1 MDGTAIRLSGY
12 ILSRSFSSRN
22 GTEGA
27 EPCPRQMD
35 IERIKKSIRN
45 VPDFPKLGIQYKDIT
60 PLLQDP
66 ELFGNVIGIFYDRY
80 KSEKID
86 VIVGI
91 ESRGFI
97 FAAPLA
103 LKLGCSLAIA
113 RKPGKLPYETV
124 SAEYSLEYG
133 VDALELHID
142 AIKSGERVLI
152 LDDFLATGGT
162 AKAAGELVMKLKGN
176 IVCFAFLINLVELRG
191 IDMLKPHQVFCII
204 EY

>member
-1 MDGTAIRLSGY
+1 
-12 ILSRSFSSRN
+12 
-22 GTEGA
+22 
-27 EPCPRQMD
+27 MD
-35 IERIKKSIRN
+35 IEHLKNSIRN
-45 VPDFPKLGIQYKDIT
+45 IPDFPKPGIQFKDIT
-60 PLLQDP
+60 TLLQDQYAFK
-66 ELFGNVIGIFYDRY
+66 EAIDAFYNEFKD
-80 KSEKID
+80 KQID

-142 AIKSGERVLI
+142 AIKSGDRVLI
-152 LDDFLATGGT
+152 MDDLLATGGT
-162 AKAAGELVMKLKGN
+162 ANAAIELVKKMKGELIN
-176 IVCFAFLINLVELRG
+176 CAFLIELMDLNG
-191 IDMLKPHQVFCII
+191 SDLFHPTTHFSII
-204 EY
+204 TI

>member
-1 MDGTAIRLSGY
+1 
-12 ILSRSFSSRN
+12 
-22 GTEGA
+22 
-27 EPCPRQMD
+27 MD
-35 IERIKKSIRN
+35 IEHLKSSIRN
-45 VPDFPKLGIQYKDIT
+45 IPDFPNLGIQFKDIT
-60 PLLQDP
+60 PILQDP
-66 ELFGNVIGIFYDRY
+66 ELFGSVIDIFYDRY

-113 RKPGKLPYETV
+113 RKSGKLPYETV

-142 AIKSGERVLI
+142 AIKPGGRVLI
-152 LDDFLATGGT
+152 LDDLLATGGT
-162 AKAAGELVMKLKGN
+162 VNASIELVKKLRGEL
-176 IVCFAFLINLVELRG
+176 ISCAFLIELLALNGARLFHP
-191 IDMLKPHQVFCII
+191 IVHFSII
-204 EY
+204 KI

>member
-1 MDGTAIRLSGY
+1 
-12 ILSRSFSSRN
+12 
-22 GTEGA
+22 
-27 EPCPRQMD
+27 MD
-35 IERIKKSIRN
+35 IEHLKNSIRN
-45 VPDFPKLGIQYKDIT
+45 IPDFPQLGIQFKDIT
-60 PLLQDP
+60 PILQDP
-66 ELFGNVIGIFYDRY
+66 ELFGRVIDIFYDRY

-113 RKPGKLPYETV
+113 RKPGKLPYKTV

-133 VDALELHID
+133 VDALELHTD
-142 AIKSGERVLI
+142 AIKPGERVLI
-152 LDDFLATGGT
+152 LDDLLATGGT
-162 AKAAGELVMKLKGN
+162 ANAVSELVSQLKGN
-176 IVCFAFLINLVELRG
+176 IVCFAFLINLVELKG
-191 IDMLKPHQVFCII
+191 VNMLKPHQVFSIV

>member
-1 MDGTAIRLSGY
+1 
-12 ILSRSFSSRN
+12 
-22 GTEGA
+22 
-27 EPCPRQMD
+27 MD
-35 IERIKKSIRN
+35 IEHLKNSIRN
-45 VPDFPKLGIQYKDIT
+45 IPDYPKPGIQFKDIT
-60 PLLQDP
+60 PILQNP
-66 ELFGNVIGIFYDRY
+66 ELFGNVIDIFHDRY

-133 VDALELHID
+133 VDTLELHTD
-142 AIKSGERVLI
+142 AFKPGEKVLI
-152 LDDFLATGGT
+152 MDDLLATGGT
-162 AKAAGELVMKLKGN
+162 AKAAGELVTKLKGD

-191 IDMLKPHQVFCII
+191 IDMLKPHHVFSIVDF
-204 EY
+204 

>member
-1 MDGTAIRLSGY
+1 
-12 ILSRSFSSRN
+12 
-22 GTEGA
+22 
-27 EPCPRQMD
+27 MD
-35 IERIKKSIRN
+35 IEHLKSSIRN
-45 VPDFPKLGIQYKDIT
+45 VPDYPKPGIQFKDIT
-60 PLLQDP
+60 PILQDP
-66 ELFGNVIGIFYDRY
+66 ELFSNVIDIFYARY

-103 LKLGCSLAIA
+103 LKLDCSLAIA
-113 RKPGKLPYETV
+113 RKSGKLPYKTI

-133 VDALELHID
+133 VDELELHTD
-142 AIKSGERVLI
+142 AIKKGDRVLI
-152 LDDFLATGGT
+152 VDDLLATGGT
-162 AKAAGELVMKLKGN
+162 ANAAGELVKKLKGD

>member
-1 MDGTAIRLSGY
+1 
-12 ILSRSFSSRN
+12 
-22 GTEGA
+22 
-27 EPCPRQMD
+27 MD
-35 IERIKKSIRN
+35 IEHLKNSIRN
-45 VPDFPKLGIQYKDIT
+45 IPDYPKPGIQFKDIT
-60 PLLQDP
+60 PILQNP
-66 ELFGNVIGIFYDRY
+66 ELFGNVIDIFYDRY
-80 KSEKID
+80 KNEKID

-133 VDALELHID
+133 VDTLELHID
-142 AIKSGERVLI
+142 AIKPGDRVLI
-152 LDDFLATGGT
+152 LDDLLATGGT
-162 AKAAGELVMKLKGN
+162 AKAAGELVAKLKGD
-176 IVCFAFLINLVELRG
+176 IVCFSFFINLVELRG
-191 IDMLKPHQVFCII
+191 INMLKPHQVFSII

>member
-1 MDGTAIRLSGY
+1 
-12 ILSRSFSSRN
+12 
-22 GTEGA
+22 
-27 EPCPRQMD
+27 MD
-35 IERIKKSIRN
+35 IEYLKSSIRN
-45 VPDFPKLGIQYKDIT
+45 IPDYPKPGIQFKDIT
-60 PLLQDP
+60 PILQDP
-66 ELFGNVIGIFYDRY
+66 ELFGNVIDIFYDRY

-133 VDALELHID
+133 VDTLELHTD
-142 AIKSGERVLI
+142 AFKPDEKVLI
-152 LDDFLATGGT
+152 MDDLLATGGT
-162 AKAAGELVMKLKGN
+162 AKAAGELVRKLKGD
-176 IVCFAFLINLVELRG
+176 IVCFSFLINLVELKG
-191 IDMLKPHQVFCII
+191 VNMLKPHQVFSII

>member
-1 MDGTAIRLSGY
+1 
-12 ILSRSFSSRN
+12 
-22 GTEGA
+22 
-27 EPCPRQMD
+27 MD
-35 IERIKKSIRN
+35 IEHLKSSIRN
-45 VPDFPKLGIQYKDIT
+45 IPDYPKPGIQFKDIA
-60 PLLQDP
+60 PILQDP
-66 ELFGNVIGIFYDRY
+66 ELFGNVIDIFHDKY

-86 VIVGI
+86 VILGI

-133 VDALELHID
+133 VDTLELHTD
-142 AIKSGERVLI
+142 AIKKGDRVLI
-152 LDDFLATGGT
+152 VDDLLATGGT
-162 AKAAGELVMKLKGN
+162 AKAAGELVTKLKGD
-176 IVCFAFLINLVELRG
+176 IVCFAFLINLVELKG
-191 IDMLKPHQVFCII
+191 IDMLKPHKVFSIV

>member
-1 MDGTAIRLSGY
+1 
-12 ILSRSFSSRN
+12 
-22 GTEGA
+22 
-27 EPCPRQMD
+27 MD
-35 IERIKKSIRN
+35 IEHLKNSIRN
-45 VPDFPKLGIQYKDIT
+45 IPDYPKPGIQFKDIT
-60 PLLQDP
+60 PILQDP
-66 ELFGNVIGIFYDRY
+66 ELFGNVIDIFHDRY

-133 VDALELHID
+133 VDTLELHTD
-142 AIKSGERVLI
+142 AFKPDEKVLI
-152 LDDFLATGGT
+152 MDDLLATGGT
-162 AKAAGELVMKLKGN
+162 AKAAGELVRKLKGD
-176 IVCFAFLINLVELRG
+176 IVCFSFLINLVELKG
-191 IDMLKPHQVFCII
+191 VNMLKPHPVFSII

>member
-1 MDGTAIRLSGY
+1 
-12 ILSRSFSSRN
+12 
-22 GTEGA
+22 
-27 EPCPRQMD
+27 MD
-35 IERIKKSIRN
+35 IEHLKNSIRN
-45 VPDFPKLGIQYKDIT
+45 IPDYPKPGIQFKDIT
-60 PLLQDP
+60 PILQNP
-66 ELFGNVIGIFYDRY
+66 ELFGNVIDIFYDRY

-133 VDALELHID
+133 VDALELHTD
-142 AIKSGERVLI
+142 AIKKSDRVLI
-152 LDDFLATGGT
+152 VDDLLATGGT
-162 AKAAGELVMKLKGN
+162 ASAVSKMVSRLNGEIISFCFLIKLNNIRGENKLKPYK
-176 IVCFAFLINLVELRG
+176 IF
-191 IDMLKPHQVFCII
+191 D
-204 EY
+204 

>member
-1 MDGTAIRLSGY
+1 M
-12 ILSRSFSSRN
+12 N
-22 GTEGA
+22 
-27 EPCPRQMD
+27 

-45 VPDFPKLGIQYKDIT
+45 VSDFPKPGIQFKDIT
-60 PLLQDP
+60 TLLQNLDA
-66 ELFGNVIGIFYDRY
+66 FGETIDFFYNTF
-80 KSEKID
+80 KNKNID

-97 FAAPLA
+97 FAVPLA

-113 RKPGKLPYETV
+113 RKSGKLPYETV

-152 LDDFLATGGT
+152 VDDLLATGGT
-162 AKAAGELVMKLKGN
+162 AKAAGELVMKLKGD
-176 IVCFAFLINLVELRG
+176 IVCFAFLINLVELKG

>member
-1 MDGTAIRLSGY
+1 
-12 ILSRSFSSRN
+12 
-22 GTEGA
+22 
-27 EPCPRQMD
+27 MD
-35 IERIKKSIRN
+35 IEHIKKSIRN
-45 VPDFPKLGIQYKDIT
+45 VPDFPKPGIQFKDIT
-60 PLLQDP
+60 PILQDP
-66 ELFGNVIGIFYDRY
+66 ELFGNVIDIFYDRY

-133 VDALELHID
+133 VDALELHTD
-142 AIKSGERVLI
+142 AIHKEDRVLI
-152 LDDFLATGGT
+152 IDDLLATGGT
-162 AKAAGELVMKLKGN
+162 AKATGSLVDKLGGI
-176 IVCFAFLINLVELRG
+176 IVNYAFLIELEELKGTELVQP
-191 IDMLKPHQVFCII
+191 IYSMIKF
-204 EY
+204 

>member
-1 MDGTAIRLSGY
+1 
-12 ILSRSFSSRN
+12 
-22 GTEGA
+22 
-27 EPCPRQMD
+27 MD
-35 IERIKKSIRN
+35 IEHLKSSIRN
-45 VPDFPKLGIQYKDIT
+45 IPDYPKPGIQFKDIT
-60 PLLQDP
+60 PILQNP
-66 ELFGNVIGIFYDRY
+66 ELFGNVIDIFYDRY
-80 KSEKID
+80 KNEKID
-86 VIVGI
+86 VILGI

-103 LKLGCSLAIA
+103 LKLGCSLALV

-152 LDDFLATGGT
+152 MDDLLATGGT
-162 AKAAGELVMKLKGN
+162 AKATGELVMKLKGD
-176 IVCFAFLINLVELRG
+176 IVCFAFLINLVELKG
-191 IDMLKPHQVFCII
+191 IDILKPHQTFYII

>member
-1 MDGTAIRLSGY
+1 
-12 ILSRSFSSRN
+12 
-22 GTEGA
+22 
-27 EPCPRQMD
+27 MD
-35 IERIKKSIRN
+35 IEHLKNSIRN
-45 VPDFPKLGIQYKDIT
+45 IPDYPKPGIQFKDIT
-60 PLLQDP
+60 PILQNP
-66 ELFGNVIGIFYDRY
+66 ELFGNVIDIFHDRY
-80 KSEKID
+80 KNEKID

-133 VDALELHID
+133 VDTLELHTD
-142 AIKSGERVLI
+142 AIKPGERVLI
-152 LDDFLATGGT
+152 LDDLLATGGT
-162 AKAAGELVMKLKGN
+162 AKAAGELVRKLKGD
-176 IVCFAFLINLVELRG
+176 IVCFSFLINLVELKG
-191 IDMLKPHQVFCII
+191 VNMLKPHQVFSII

>member
-1 MDGTAIRLSGY
+1 
-12 ILSRSFSSRN
+12 
-22 GTEGA
+22 
-27 EPCPRQMD
+27 MD
-35 IERIKKSIRN
+35 IEHLKNSIRN
-45 VPDFPKLGIQYKDIT
+45 IPDYPKPGIQFKDIT
-60 PLLQDP
+60 PILQNP
-66 ELFGNVIGIFYDRY
+66 ELFGNVIDIFNDRY
-80 KSEKID
+80 KNEKID

-133 VDALELHID
+133 VDVLELHID
-142 AIKSGERVLI
+142 AIKPGERVLI
-152 LDDFLATGGT
+152 IDDLLATGGT
-162 AKAAGELVMKLKGN
+162 AKAVSELVMKLKGD
-176 IVCFAFLINLVELRG
+176 IVCLAFLMNLVELRG
-191 IDMLKPHQVFCII
+191 IDILKPHQVFCII

>member
-1 MDGTAIRLSGY
+1 
-12 ILSRSFSSRN
+12 
-22 GTEGA
+22 
-27 EPCPRQMD
+27 MD
-35 IERIKKSIRN
+35 IEHLKNSIRN
-45 VPDFPKLGIQYKDIT
+45 IPDYPKPGIQFKDIT
-60 PLLQDP
+60 PILQDP
-66 ELFGNVIGIFYDRY
+66 ELFGNVIDIFYDRY

-133 VDALELHID
+133 VDTLELHTD
-142 AIKSGERVLI
+142 AFNPGEKVLI
-152 LDDFLATGGT
+152 MDDLLATGGT
-162 AKAAGELVMKLKGN
+162 AKAAGKLVKKLKGK
-176 IVCFAFLINLVELRG
+176 IECFAFLINLVELKG
-191 IDMLKPHQVFCII
+191 IDMLKPHHVFSIVDF
-204 EY
+204 

>member
-1 MDGTAIRLSGY
+1 M
-12 ILSRSFSSRN
+12 N
-22 GTEGA
+22 
-27 EPCPRQMD
+27 
-35 IERIKKSIRN
+35 IECIKNSIRN
-45 VPDFPKLGIQYKDIT
+45 IPDYPKPGIQFKDIT
-60 PLLQDP
+60 PILQDP
-66 ELFGNVIGIFYDRY
+66 ELFGNIIDIFYDKY
-80 KSEKID
+80 KNEKID

-133 VDALELHID
+133 VDALELHTD
-142 AIKSGERVLI
+142 AIKPGDRVLI
-152 LDDFLATGGT
+152 VDDLLATGGT
-162 AKAAGELVMKLKGN
+162 ANAAGELVSKLKGD
-176 IVCFAFLINLVELRG
+176 IVCFAFLINLVELKG
-191 IDMLKPHQVFCII
+191 IEMLKPHQVFYIV

>member
-1 MDGTAIRLSGY
+1 
-12 ILSRSFSSRN
+12 
-22 GTEGA
+22 
-27 EPCPRQMD
+27 MD
-35 IERIKKSIRN
+35 IEYLKSSIRN
-45 VPDFPKLGIQYKDIT
+45 IPDYPKPGIQFKDIT
-60 PLLQDP
+60 PILQDP
-66 ELFGNVIGIFYDRY
+66 ELFGNVIDIFYDRY

-133 VDALELHID
+133 VDTLELHTD
-142 AIKSGERVLI
+142 AFKPDEKVLI
-152 LDDFLATGGT
+152 MDDLLATGGT
-162 AKAAGELVMKLKGN
+162 AKAAGELVTKLKGD
-176 IVCFAFLINLVELRG
+176 IVGFSFLINLIELKG
-191 IDMLKPHQVFCII
+191 VNMLKPHQVFSIV